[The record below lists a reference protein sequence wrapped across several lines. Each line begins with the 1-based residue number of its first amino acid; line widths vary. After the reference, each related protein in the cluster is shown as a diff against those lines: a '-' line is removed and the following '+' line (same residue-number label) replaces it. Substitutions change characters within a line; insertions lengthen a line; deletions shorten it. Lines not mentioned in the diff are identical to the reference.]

1 MVALLE
7 RKRLTKARLEEMRAH
22 SARARPNAQ
31 RTRELAEKAQARLD
45 AERSQG

>member
-22 SARARPNAQ
+22 SARANAR
-31 RTRELAEKAQARLD
+31 RTRELAEKAQARLE
-45 AERSQG
+45 AERAHN